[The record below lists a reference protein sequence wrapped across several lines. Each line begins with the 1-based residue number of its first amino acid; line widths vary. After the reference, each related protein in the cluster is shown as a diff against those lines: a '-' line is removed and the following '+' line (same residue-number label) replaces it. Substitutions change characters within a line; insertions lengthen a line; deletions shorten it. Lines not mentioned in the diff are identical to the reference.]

1 MLEGLVA
8 WVLNTYL
15 GKYVENLNT
24 HQLSVALLQGEV
36 ELENLPLRKDALRH
50 FGLPIQVRAGFIG
63 KIKLQIPVRAIRSA
77 PWVILI
83 EQLYLVAGPVRLNE
97 WDDEVE
103 EQASQDYKLSI
114 LDALEAEWRAE
125 YDNQGSSYYASS
137 YSSWLSYGTSVVT
150 NVVENLQLKITD
162 VHIRYEDDITIPN
175 EAFAFGITMDTLSAQ
190 SCDDTWQPR
199 YLSGD
204 TGPNI
209 FKLLELSALGVYW
222 DKVDPSGLFGD
233 LSLGELAV
241 ALSQVGVKYKSH
253 NFLLS
258 PVSAQ
263 AHVKRNRSEQPL
275 RSRLQPRIVC
285 DLHLEEVP
293 LSLFDWQYGQM
304 VGCFKGLQSI
314 ERVRRHRRYRPDC
327 SVTDDPKAW
336 WIYLA
341 RCYCPRLKQSNRS
354 CTWEDVLKLARE
366 NVKYV
371 ATYEQLL
378 SNPSIT
384 LQPQAKELKD
394 TVEHNRSLEE
404 LRTLREISM
413 RRVRPVPDP
422 ADRTSASIT
431 PPNTSTGRGILYQW
445 FPTWWGWSETGEI
458 ISTNDSQES
467 TVEQQ
472 IEGQLLDALADTV
485 DNNSL
490 LRRDVVFCQ
499 MNFTLKEGTFH
510 LCSEKHAEDREEM
523 QEDNKKSVLEL
534 HFENVQLNL
543 ESRPRTS
550 SQRISVSLGALYVWD
565 RLTKDT
571 VFPVLVAPQGHDSA
585 PSALSTRGPR
595 AFPPGLQRLRNQ
607 SSSSIGATSTP
618 NTARRTSQIEDSL
631 FELVYE
637 HKPFNSNSDYR
648 LHIRS
653 QSLDVVYNPTA
664 VEWLTN
670 FFTQPYQQLDWT
682 LRQAARHGYQAMKR
696 RTRKELMRNWEEL
709 LEGHLS
715 NRKTWELELNISA
728 PQIILVEHFCD
739 KNAVIAVV
747 DFGRFHLSTQ
757 NTHRIE
763 TQAPPPLITTTRD
776 SDDEDEAF
784 QTPCST
790 PPGSAASES
799 ESEVDEVMDETLNS
813 QLSGDLNKE
822 GLNEWSLHHRLYD
835 RYTVEFGDLQILVG
849 KVKDNWKYAH
859 LKGTSTLHVLDR
871 FNISLQIE
879 RRVVF
884 TRDPQFPSLTV
895 SGNLPKLVVHVN
907 ESKIQAL
914 RTMVDIISGPG
925 LPSPFRSQE
934 PSMPRENIESS
945 DTDDEMLEEKD
956 EKSEKL
962 MSRLVMLQFSID
974 QMALEVQS
982 RGRSVAELQVSG
994 VRAGFTKRPFDTSLS
1009 LSVHSLLLVDAL
1021 QTFGPDFELLVAS
1034 HKHVGMDSV
1043 SGSLRDSEPT
1053 SPTSP
1058 GSPSP
1063 DVQSP
1068 RSTKFTTP
1076 MALTQALTSL
1086 QYDSSGPRAIS
1097 PSWSVPSPPPMITS
1111 PQFIAGGLSARAS
1124 YIGLDTFDHEALIT
1138 IEILLVSPD
1147 CPTNNDPSDTS
1158 PRETLQIVSVQFNN
1172 LDIIANQETIVE
1184 LIGFTRRVFPM
1195 KQSKRHPGPHVPR
1208 SSSPSGRS
1216 SAHPR
1221 TDNPPHSPSPGSSAQ
1236 IHHSHPMAH
1245 QGHIASSATARTELT
1260 FDFHRL
1266 NVLLL
1271 RAVLK
1276 DNVHVGRKIATATM
1290 SEAKIHATIGH
1301 QLVVGG
1307 SLGGLQVLDLTPEG
1321 QKHQRILSLGKDP
1334 LVSER
1339 VPDLATCLGADLY
1352 SMGQANASVCVEEK
1366 QVQAFSFS
1374 VSRSLGGISA
1384 SGPSLPAG
1392 PSANQQDSDAVD
1404 VKIRMASVLYT
1415 HSPCLVNELGSCASE
1430 FKQYLSNLAS
1440 SIKSAATEMALGLVH
1455 ARAEALAQSLYMS
1468 SRLSAS
1474 FYGGSGSEL
1483 SSPKRRRRSVSRSSE
1498 VYESMP
1504 TTANPSV
1511 CNTKGN
1517 VTPTS
1522 PGEGEEDSLSSATEL
1537 KLDVVLDTPVVVMP
1551 RSSTSA
1557 EVLVAHLGKIS
1568 INNLQDN
1575 NVSMEASQEHFW
1587 GLGQPKEKFSIEIRD
1602 MNLFSLDTS
1611 KTVDGARRQGGLPV
1625 HGHVDSL
1632 LRAEQLYACAESGV
1646 HILHDTVIKL
1656 DVERVV
1662 GCGMMQKADSLSSL
1676 LLDDNTV
1683 DFQEYQSQDSLQ
1695 VSGSVVT
1702 PLKVSLSRQQ
1712 YEQLLD
1718 TANSLLSGSAP
1729 SLSSSFTPSSTVASH
1744 MQNAGSTLPRAPLG
1758 DIAEEESEMHTGVS
1772 TLNMDS
1778 TLRARML
1785 HQSPPTVELT
1795 RPVLPHRI
1803 TIKVSFE
1810 LPIFTLELKGDLG
1823 RGEQGLVDLSCSDFK
1838 LQFERQRPYE
1848 TVIEMSLRSLLM
1860 EDLLQ
1865 PPDSKHR
1872 FLLVSSNGSDA
1883 GRSQY
1888 CDVPAFL
1895 SKSCPN
1901 LSFNSSG
1908 ASNFLHENYHLR
1920 HHQHHHGSLP
1930 DHLENES
1937 AFGSSK
1943 SKVKQHRARKAAP
1956 TVIGD
1961 YPSTPPPSPQH
1972 QSCGRLVRDDTLVRI
1987 NIVLIDRNA
1996 PKLTSLFNNIHRS
2009 VNVDFNTLDI
2019 IVNVES
2025 WVVILDF
2032 FGFGPS
2038 TRTPQTKE
2046 QVPKNAGSMDP
2057 VESIQSLN
2065 TQLELEIWSLTLVL
2079 NRPEY
2084 EVARANVSQLSTSIV
2099 NRNNN
2104 LSLDGRLGKMSL
2116 MDATP
2121 HSAFYRERFISSG
2134 SEALNVHF
2142 FRFGAPDPTLKREYD
2157 SQLRIDMSSVLYVH
2171 TQRFLSEINA
2181 FFRHFS
2187 QLQNLLSNIRSASQ
2201 VQEVP
2206 VRRSRRLLVVTAG
2219 SPVLLLPLS
2228 SYSTDILVADLGK
2241 LSITNKF
2248 LLAASEGTISKVCEE
2263 PESADAW
2270 PLLDV
2275 MQIDLANMDLYA
2287 GQRLPA
2293 TDSMRE
2299 GSSLCFGSFVVAKRG
2314 PSLLREKCQLK
2325 LQLESNLDSM
2335 FSHAVPDMSVR
2346 GTLSRLSA
2354 AVDLSQYRL
2363 IRGLLSYNIG
2373 ECLDDVDTLVAEASF
2388 NTSTQSAVSQP
2399 LSTDSVW
2406 MLMSIHL
2413 DLVDVTLKLQ
2423 LSHGPEP
2430 WCDLSPGHTHIPSQG
2445 QGESS
2450 LACINFIKSRLTVE
2464 TYSDKS
2470 QDVDLV
2476 SQEIL
2481 ITDTRF
2487 QDEPVNKRSNVFTN
2501 ILQPINMS
2509 FSKDMVQAEIHH
2521 RKRRDYSKF
2530 TILLNSM
2537 RLMAVLDWWEVV
2549 KDFIS
2554 ENAENPFTGVE
2565 KVDIS
2570 NTRPAHIDESDGGP
2584 IVPYELKLNVTA
2596 SEVVV
2601 VEDTSQWDANA
2612 VILKSTTV
2620 VSFKPGQKNEPL
2632 SCNLNHCEVFSCVLG
2647 MEDETAL
2654 SIIDPVTINMDLKRQ
2669 PSADGGV
2676 DEEQVLVIST
2686 TQQLSV
2692 RLSYHDVRMFMQM
2705 LSSLKQ
2711 QTMSARNQEIKNL
2724 SRPANFAN
2732 QIHKLSTLGFE
2743 TEDCAQA
2750 LDKCDGKIDDAAL
2763 WLTQNAVNRPYLNV
2777 VEQTSALSFQLVQV
2791 NVKCLSICVID
2802 DCRDADVPLL
2812 ELSLSSLNAEQSY
2825 GSAGSCKV
2833 EGVLAS
2839 DYYNRVLS
2847 GWEPFV
2853 EPWSFKL
2860 LWDRARHSDGSE
2872 QTGITVKSED
2882 ILNLNI
2888 TSTLVEL
2895 YKSVK
2900 ENWTEDYYCTN
2911 NTRLTGSP
2919 AGHRRRSPF
2928 VPFAL
2933 RNDTGSRIFFTTCV
2947 TSADRIA
2954 NPNSDES
2961 NAKWTPVA
2969 PGATIPFTFEER
2981 GKLRHK
2987 YTHKYKV
2994 HQLGICVEGWRP
3006 IPPISV
3012 DKVGIFF
3019 RPATPD
3025 AQRSHLDLPG
3035 ARVVLE
3041 VTLEGSAQKL
3051 VTVRSALLLRNQ
3063 LQDPVELRL
3072 ENTLLQGSAWA
3083 GVKTIQIAPQSVMPV
3098 PLTHALAQ
3106 IWVRP
3111 VTGSYHA
3118 FSTHPIS
3125 WAAVTKPGETMEE
3138 THSCQVNRGSSYKF
3152 CAAVTRENYP
3162 LERTGLWVQP
3172 AHTITLLCCVTIVNL
3187 LPYDLHYAVH
3197 SKTLTASRASGVI
3210 KPGGQDPVREVDIDG
3225 TIEFSFHLDNFPGSG
3240 TLVLPP
3246 QPNSSF
3252 TQRLRLHD
3260 LSSRRLFLQAS
3271 VNVNKGSAIKVVV
3284 WAPYWIVNKTGLPL
3298 VFRQEGVPEETAGQF
3313 AEHEVARM
3321 VAPLLF
3327 SYSDHEA
3334 SPTVVARVGS
3344 GVHPEGVPQW
3354 CDHFHLHPGIAFC
3367 RLVVSFRESRPD
3379 VIYLMGIEVKT
3390 GRGRYRHTN
3399 IVTLSPHYQLFNRS
3413 SYKLQFAQK
3422 YFATTLSDP
3431 GAQATYLTAVP
3442 NCCLPFHWPRQEKEQ
3457 LLCVRLVTVA
3467 NCLWSGGFRINATD
3481 SLHVNI
3487 RDRDGRM
3494 YFLRLEIVLQGATYF
3509 VVFTD
3514 ANTMPPPIRID
3525 NYSEVPMTFY
3535 QSCVQVESL
3544 QWSIRPHLSM
3554 PYAWDE
3560 PTQASSIS
3568 LVAPGGASAVYDMNT
3583 LGRGRDLT
3591 YENFIYIAFTGTF
3604 KNLSDGP
3611 FDPLD
3616 VEGQQLVLDVPPG
3629 GTRVVLAR
3637 KEQGAR
3643 SQLWR
3648 MTGEG
3653 QLQHEGSSPPRDPRV
3668 SSSSAYSDK
3677 ILVLDIAGPAPQPA
3691 QYVGLTLRRVDNR
3704 RRSTQTWRF
3713 TEDGRLCCA
3722 HNNMCVQA
3730 KDGFFGLRQGMSGA
3744 SGARWQQWCE
3754 AVLGPPQPVTHRL
3767 TEEGLPLEQA
3777 VSRQRL
3783 RPGSGFLA
3791 VNVLTDGPTRVLEIT
3806 DIKQKQKYA
3815 LLEER
3820 DWAHIS
3826 ATQRPSLLHNE
3837 SGQSSPGG
3845 RVDMNICLFLDRG
3858 LGVSIV
3864 SRQPPEELVFIRL
3877 IGIALELQ
3885 FGLDSQRLSVSVEDV
3900 QVDNQLYNAQ
3910 CPVLVH
3916 VNPVASKKDG
3926 SPDGPQPA
3934 FVIAAERV
3942 TSPNINA
3949 EIFKYLSVVI
3959 TRLCLSIEESLL
3971 LKLVIWA
3978 GYHQSASAQE
3988 DVGESEFETQRILS
4002 EATSIHAKRYYF
4014 GHLQLMPSE
4023 FRLSVYTSSKLP
4035 PDLQAVKRKLGL
4047 RLIKFEDA
4055 GVDLGGFVKQHPFET
4070 SSFLFSSII
4079 KHYQQ
4084 MLKWRAHNILGSS
4097 DFLGN
4102 PAALAS
4108 DVSEGFSG
4116 LIFEGSVKTLVK
4128 NVAHG
4133 LTNSTAKFTESLGD
4147 GLGHVI
4153 MDEEHEEARRRMRG
4167 GNTFMEHVSSGLKGF
4182 GFGVLGGIFSV
4193 VKQPWDGAMNE
4204 GVPGFVTGVGKG
4216 LVGTVTKP
4224 VIGVLDLAS
4233 EGASAFR
4240 ELCRDS
4246 SRSSPTR
4253 FRAPRCVVGPAG
4265 LLPTYS
4271 AKQSEGQ
4278 EYLYTINDRNYSE
4291 ILMAYEVLLS
4301 GSEDLR
4307 ILVSSEKVRVFSC
4320 SGSQS
4325 GSQSNATVV
4334 LQTHLCDLF
4343 ECQPVPMQKGS
4354 NTLHFIE
4361 LTIRAD
4367 ITSGSSGG
4375 GSQETIKRPLVQCS
4389 SERVAVWVSQ
4399 QVNYAKEMFEERR
4412 YTLLKSS
4419 SNFMD
4424 D

>member
-24 HQLSVALLQGEV
+24 HQLSIALLQGEV
-36 ELENLPLRKDALRH
+36 EFENLPLKKDALRH

-77 PWVILI
+77 PWVIQI

-97 WDDEVE
+97 WDEETE
-103 EQASQDYKLSI
+103 EQVAQEYKLSV
-114 LDALEAEWRAE
+114 LDNLEAQWRAE
-125 YDNQGSSYYASS
+125 FGNQTQGSSYYASS
-137 YSSWLSYGTSVVT
+137 YSSWLSYGTSLVT
-150 NVVENLQLKITD
+150 NVVENLQLKIID
-162 VHIRYEDDITIPN
+162 VHIRYEDDITVPN
-175 EAFAFGITMDTLSAQ
+175 EAFAFGITLDTLSAQ

-204 TGPNI
+204 SGPNS

-222 DKVDPSGLFGD
+222 DKLDSSGLLGD
-233 LSLGELAV
+233 LSLGDLAV
-241 ALSQVGVKYKSH
+241 ALSQVGVKFKSH

-293 LSLFDWQYGQM
+293 LSLYDWQYGQM
-304 VGCFKGLQSI
+304 VGCLKGLQTI
-314 ERVRRHRRYRPDC
+314 EKMQRFRKYRPVS
-327 SVTDDPKAW
+327 SVKDDPRSW
-336 WIYLA
+336 WMYLA
-341 RCYCPRLKQSNRS
+341 QCNSPRLIQQNRAH
-354 CTWEDVLKLARE
+354 TWEDALKLAKE
-366 NVKYV
+366 NVQYV
-371 ATYEQLL
+371 TAYEQLL
-378 SNPSIT
+378 SNPSMT
-384 LQPQAKELKD
+384 LSAQTKEMKD
-394 TVEHNRSLEE
+394 AMEHTRSLED
-404 LRTLREISM
+404 LRILREVAM
-413 RRVRPVPDP
+413 RRVCPAPLPVDKSSP
-422 ADRTSASIT
+422 AGNVATGASA
-431 PPNTSTGRGILYQW
+431 GRGILHQW
-445 FPTWWGWSETGEI
+445 FPAWWGWSEAEQGTVEGL
-458 ISTNDSQES
+458 ES
-467 TVEQQ
+467 SVEQQ

-510 LCSEKHAEDREEM
+510 LCSLEKEQSEQQGEQT
-523 QEDNKKSVLEL
+523 QEDTKRSVLEL
-534 HFENVQLNL
+534 QFENVQLNL
-543 ESRPRTS
+543 ESRPRTG
-550 SQRISVSLGALYVWD
+550 SQRISVSLGGIYVWD

-585 PSALSTRGPR
+585 PSALAGRGPR
-595 AFPPGLQRLRNQ
+595 AFPPGLQRLRSQ
-607 SSSSIGATSTP
+607 GSGSIGATSTP
-618 NTARRTSQIEDSL
+618 NTARRTSQTEEAL

-637 HKPFNSNSDYR
+637 LKPFNSTSDYR
-648 LHIRS
+648 LHVRS
-653 QSLDVVYNPTA
+653 QSLDVVYNPAA

-670 FFTQPYQQLDWT
+670 FFTQPYQQLDGA

-696 RTRKELMRNWEEL
+696 RTRQELMRNWEEL

-757 NTHRIE
+757 DSHRIE

-776 SDDEDEAF
+776 SDDEDDAF

-799 ESEVDEVMDETLNS
+799 GSEKDEVIDETLNS
-813 QLSGDLNKE
+813 QMSGDVNKE

-907 ESKIQAL
+907 ESKIDAL
-914 RTMVDIISGPG
+914 RTMVDIISGRG

-934 PSMPRENIESS
+934 PPTTKDNSEVSDPDENMSA
-945 DTDDEMLEEKD
+945 EKD
-956 EKSEKL
+956 EEIHIEKT

-1076 MALTQALTSL
+1076 LALTQALSSL
-1086 QYDSSGPRAIS
+1086 QHDSSGPRAIS

-1111 PQFIAGGLSARAS
+1111 PQFLPGGGLSARAS
-1124 YIGLDTFDHEALIT
+1124 YVGLDTFDHEALIT

-1147 CPTNNDPSDTS
+1147 CPTNNDPNDPS
-1158 PRETLQIVSVQFNN
+1158 PREALQIVSVQFNN

-1184 LIGFTRRVFPM
+1184 LIGFSRRVFPQL
-1195 KQSKRHPGPHVPR
+1195 KKRSTATHVPR

-1216 SAHPR
+1216 ASQSR
-1221 TDNPPHSPSPGSSAQ
+1221 TEHMSHSPSPSAATQIPQGLGSALS
-1236 IHHSHPMAH
+1236 PP
-1245 QGHIASSATARTELT
+1245 TARTELS

-1276 DNVHVGRKIATATM
+1276 DNVHTGRKIATATM
-1290 SEAKIHATIGH
+1290 SEAKIHATIGQ

-1334 LVSER
+1334 LVSDR
-1339 VPDLATCLGADLY
+1339 QPDLVTCLGADLY
-1352 SMGQANASVCVEEK
+1352 SMGQPSGSTCPEEK

-1374 VSRSLGGISA
+1374 VSRSLESIVPGPVS
-1384 SGPSLPAG
+1384 SGERGLS
-1392 PSANQQDSDAVD
+1392 SNQQESEAVD

-1498 VYESMP
+1498 VYESVSN
-1504 TTANPSV
+1504 TTNPSL

-1522 PGEGEEDSLSSATEL
+1522 PGDGDEDSLASATEL
-1537 KLDVVLDTPVVVMP
+1537 RLDVVLDTPVVVVP
-1551 RSSTSA
+1551 RCPTSS

-1568 INNLQDN
+1568 ISNIHDSNPAGVQD
-1575 NVSMEASQEHFW
+1575 SQEHLW
-1587 GLGQPKEKFSIEIRD
+1587 GTGQSKEQYSIEIRD
-1602 MNLFSLDTS
+1602 MNLFSLDTL
-1611 KTVDGARRQGGLPV
+1611 KTIESTKKPGGLLS

-1632 LRAEQLYACAESGV
+1632 LRAEQLYACSEAGV
-1646 HILHDTVIKL
+1646 PILHDTVIKL
-1656 DVERVV
+1656 EVARVM
-1662 GCGMMQKADSLSSL
+1662 GCGIMQKSDSLSSL
-1676 LLDDNTV
+1676 LLDDNTA
-1683 DFQEYQSQDSLQ
+1683 DFNEYQSQDSLQ

-1702 PLKVSLSRQQ
+1702 ALKVSLSRQQ
-1712 YEQLLD
+1712 YEQVLD
-1718 TANSLLSGSAP
+1718 TVNSLLTGMVQP
-1729 SLSSSFTPSSTVASH
+1729 CSSSVMSSSQLV
-1744 MQNAGSTLPRAPLG
+1744 QNTAAAAVQRAPLG
-1758 DIAEEESEMHTGVS
+1758 DIAEEESDMHTGVS

-1778 TLRARML
+1778 TLRSRML
-1785 HQSPPTVELT
+1785 HQGPPTVEYS
-1795 RPVLPHRI
+1795 RPAPPHRI

-1823 RGEQGLVDLSCSDFK
+1823 NGEQGLVDLSCSDFK

-1872 FLLVSSNGSDA
+1872 FLLVSSNGSEA
-1883 GRSQY
+1883 SRSQY
-1888 CDVPAFL
+1888 CDVPAFV

-1901 LSFNSSG
+1901 LSGNSIG
-1908 ASNFLHENYHLR
+1908 TNNLLHENYLR
-1920 HHQHHHGSLP
+1920 PHHYHHGSLP

-1937 AFGSSK
+1937 AFVSSK
-1943 SKVKQHRARKAAP
+1943 AKVSHRQSRKTAP
-1956 TVIGD
+1956 SGVGE
-1961 YPSTPPPSPQH
+1961 YPSTPPPSPLH
-1972 QSCGRLVRDDTLVRI
+1972 HSSGRLRDDTLVRI

-2009 VNVDFNTLDI
+2009 ISVDFNTLDV

-2038 TRTPQTKE
+2038 TGAPQPKE
-2046 QVPKNAGSMDP
+2046 QVVKSSGSET
-2057 VESIQSLN
+2057 VEG
-2065 TQLELEIWSLTLVL
+2065 TQGDNVKLELEVWSLTLVL
-2079 NRPEY
+2079 NKPEY
-2084 EVARANVSQLSTSIV
+2084 EVARANVSQLSATVV

-2142 FRFGAPDPTLKREYD
+2142 FRFGAPDPLLKREYD
-2157 SQLRIDMSSVLYVH
+2157 SQLKIEMSSVLYVH
-2171 TQRFLSEINA
+2171 TQRFLAEINA

-2187 QLQNLLSNIRSASQ
+2187 QLQNVLINIRSANQ
-2201 VQEVP
+2201 VQEKA
-2206 VRRSRRLLVVTAG
+2206 VRRSRRLLVLTAG

-2228 SYSTDILVADLGK
+2228 SHSTEILVADLGR

-2248 LLAASEGTISKVCEE
+2248 LHAASQGTISKVCAE
-2263 PESADAW
+2263 PEKPNDW

-2275 MQIDLANMDLYA
+2275 MQIDLVNMDLYA

-2293 TDSMRE
+2293 SDNMRE
-2299 GSSLCFGSFVVAKRG
+2299 MSLLHLGSFVVAKRG

-2335 FSHAVPDMSVR
+2335 LSHSVPDMSVQ

-2373 ECLDDVDTLVAEASF
+2373 ECLDDIDVQVAETSF
-2388 NTSTQSAVSQP
+2388 NNSSLSA
-2399 LSTDSVW
+2399 LSAPSCSDVW

-2423 LSHGPEP
+2423 LNHGPEP
-2430 WCDLSPGHTHIPSQG
+2430 WCDLSPGQTHIPSQG
-2445 QGESS
+2445 EGESS

-2464 TYSDKS
+2464 TYSDRS

-2501 ILQPINMS
+2501 ILQPINMIY
-2509 FSKDMVQAEIHH
+2509 SKDMVQAEIHH

-2537 RLMAVLDWWEVV
+2537 RLMAILDWWEVI

-2554 ENAENPFTGVE
+2554 ENAEDPFTNLE
-2565 KVDIS
+2565 KVNVS
-2570 NTRPAHIDESDGGP
+2570 NAKPIQTDEIDGDNP
-2584 IVPYELKLNVTA
+2584 VVPYELKLNITA

-2620 VSFKPGQKNEPL
+2620 VSFKPGQRNEPL

-2654 SIIDPVTINMDLKRQ
+2654 SIIDPVTISMDLKCQ
-2669 PSADGGV
+2669 PRSPNDDVRGNQ
-2676 DEEQVLVIST
+2676 DQVLVIQT
-2686 TQQLSV
+2686 TEQLNV

-2705 LSSLKQ
+2705 ISSLKQ
-2711 QTMSARNQEIKNL
+2711 QTVSARSQEFKMHC
-2724 SRPANFAN
+2724 RPANFSS
-2732 QIHKLSTLGFE
+2732 QVYKLSALGFE

-2750 LDKCDGKIDDAAL
+2750 LDRCDGKIDDAAL
-2763 WLTQNAVNRPYLNV
+2763 WLTQYAVNRPPLNV
-2777 VEQTSALSFQLVQV
+2777 PEQTSVLSFQFIQM

-2812 ELSLSSLNAEQSY
+2812 ELSLSSLNAEQNYSN
-2825 GSAGSCKV
+2825 GGCKI

-2853 EPWSFKL
+2853 EPWSFKM
-2860 LWDRARHSDGSE
+2860 LWDRVRNSDGSE
-2872 QTGITVKSED
+2872 LTGITVKSDEL
-2882 ILNLNI
+2882 LNVNI

-2895 YKSVK
+2895 YKAVK

-2911 NTRLTGSP
+2911 NSRLTSSP

-2933 RNDTGSRIFFTTCV
+2933 RNDTGSRVFFATCV
-2947 TSADRIA
+2947 TSADRVTKH
-2954 NPNSDES
+2954 NTEDS
-2961 NAKWTPVA
+2961 NVQWIPVA
-2969 PGATIPFTFEER
+2969 PGATVPFTFEER
-2981 GKLRHK
+2981 GKLRHQN
-2987 YTHKYKV
+2987 THKYKI

-3006 IPPISV
+3006 VPPISV
-3012 DKVGIFF
+3012 DKVGIYF
-3019 RPATPD
+3019 RQAVPES
-3025 AQRSHLDLPG
+3025 QRSHLDLPG

-3041 VTLEGSAQKL
+3041 VILEGSAQKL
-3051 VTVRSALLLRNQ
+3051 VVVRSALLVKNQ

-3083 GVKTIQIAPQSVMPV
+3083 GVKMIQIAPQSVMPI
-3098 PLTHALAQ
+3098 PLTHTLAQ
-3106 IWVRP
+3106 LWVRP

-3118 FSTHPIS
+3118 FSSHPIS
-3125 WAAVTKPGETMEE
+3125 WTAVTKPGDTMEE
-3138 THSCQVNRGSSYKF
+3138 THSCQANRGNSYRF

-3172 AHTITLLCCVTIVNL
+3172 AHTITLLCCVTVVNL
-3187 LPYDLHYAVH
+3187 LPYDLHYAVQ
-3197 SKTLTASRASGVI
+3197 SKTLSASRASGVI

-3225 TIEFSFHLDNFPGSG
+3225 SIELSFHLDNFPGAG

-3246 QPNSSF
+3246 QPSSSF

-3271 VNVNKGSAIKVVV
+3271 VHVNKGSAIKVVV
-3284 WAPYWIVNKTGLPL
+3284 WSPYWIVNKTGLPL

-3327 SYSDHEA
+3327 SFSDHEA
-3334 SPTVVARVGS
+3334 SPTIVARVGS
-3344 GVHPEGVPQW
+3344 GVHTEGVPQW
-3354 CDHFHLHPGIAFC
+3354 CDHFHLHPGVQFC
-3367 RLVVSFRESRPD
+3367 RLLVSFRESRPD
-3379 VIYLMGIEVKT
+3379 VIYLMGVEVKT
-3390 GRGRYRHTN
+3390 GRGRYRRTN

-3457 LLCVRLVTVA
+3457 LLCVRLLAVP
-3467 NCLWSGGFRINATD
+3467 NCLWSGGFRINVTD

-3487 RDRDGRM
+3487 RDRNGRM

-3509 VVFTD
+3509 VVFSD
-3514 ANTMPPPIRID
+3514 ANTMPPPIRVD
-3525 NYSEVPMTFY
+3525 NYSEVPLLFY

-3560 PTQASSIS
+3560 PTQGPSIS
-3568 LVAPGGASAVYDMNT
+3568 LVAPGGATASYDMNV

-3604 KNLSDGP
+3604 KNVSDGP

-3653 QLQHEGSSPPRDPRV
+3653 QLQHEGSSPPRDPHRSHSFG
-3668 SSSSAYSDK
+3668 SSSTSSSDK
-3677 ILVLDIAGPAPQPA
+3677 ILVLDIAGPAPQPS

-3704 RRSTQTWRF
+3704 RKSTQTWRF

-3730 KDGFFGLRQGMSGA
+3730 KDGFFGLRQG
-3744 SGARWQQWCE
+3744 CE

-3767 TEEGLPLEQA
+3767 TEEGVPLEQA

-3806 DIKQKQKYA
+3806 DIKSKQKYA

-3826 ATQRPSLLHNE
+3826 ATQRPSLIHNDL
-3837 SGQSSPGG
+3837 GQSSPNE
-3845 RVDMNICLFLDRG
+3845 RVDINICLFLERG
-3858 LGVSIV
+3858 LGISVV

-3877 IGIALELQ
+3877 VGIALELQ
-3885 FGLDSQRLSVSVEDV
+3885 LGSDSQKVSVSVEDI

-3910 CPVLVH
+3910 CPVLLY
-3916 VNPVASKKDG
+3916 VNPTTSKRGG
-3926 SPDGPQPA
+3926 SLEAPQPA
-3934 FVIAAERV
+3934 IVLAAERL

-3949 EIFKYLSVVI
+3949 EIFKYLTVVI

-3978 GYHQSASAQE
+3978 GYKPSIPVHE

-4014 GHLQLMPSE
+4014 GHMQLMPSE
-4023 FRLSVYTSSKLP
+4023 FRLSVFTSNKLP
-4035 PDLQAVKRKLGL
+4035 PELQAVKRKLGL

-4055 GVDLGGFVKQHPFET
+4055 CVDLGGFVKQHPFET
-4070 SSFLFSSII
+4070 SQFLFSSIV

-4153 MDEEHEEARRRMRG
+4153 MDEQHDEARRRMRG
-4167 GNTFMEHVSSGLKGF
+4167 GNTVMEHFTSGLKGL
-4182 GFGVLGGIFSV
+4182 GFGVLGGITSV
-4193 VKQPWDGAMNE
+4193 VKQTWDGAAND
-4204 GVPGFVTGVGKG
+4204 GVPGAVTGMAKG

-4224 VIGVLDLAS
+4224 VIGVLDFAS

-4240 ELCRDS
+4240 DLCRDS
-4246 SRSSPTR
+4246 NRLSPTR
-4253 FRAPRCVVGPAG
+4253 YRTPRCVVGPGG
-4265 LLPTYS
+4265 LLPPYS

-4278 EYLYTINDRNYSE
+4278 EFLYTINERNYSE

-4301 GSEDLR
+4301 GTEDLR

-4320 SGSQS
+4320 AGSQS
-4325 GSQSNATVV
+4325 GSQPNATVV
-4334 LQTHLCDLF
+4334 LQALLSDLF
-4343 ECQPVPMQKGS
+4343 ECQPVAKQDGS

-4367 ITSGSSGG
+4367 ISGG
-4375 GSQETIKRPLVQCS
+4375 ASGGTSQESIKRPLVRCN
-4389 SERVAVWVSQ
+4389 SERVSVWVSQ

-4412 YTLLKSS
+4412 YTLLRSS

-4424 D
+4424 E

>member
-24 HQLSVALLQGEV
+24 HQLSIALLQGEV

-97 WDDEVE
+97 WDEDAE
-103 EQASQDYKLSI
+103 EQAAQEYKLNF
-114 LDALEAEWRAE
+114 LDYLEAQWRAE
-125 YDNQGSSYYASS
+125 FDNQGSSYYASS

-162 VHIRYEDDITIPN
+162 VHIRYEDDVTVPN

-204 TGPNI
+204 SGPNS

-222 DKVDPSGLFGD
+222 DRVDSSSLLGD

-241 ALSQVGVKYKSH
+241 ALSQVGVKCKTH
-253 NFLLS
+253 KFLLS

-263 AHVKRNRSEQPL
+263 AHVKRNRSELPL
-275 RSRLQPRIVC
+275 RSHLEPRIVC
-285 DLHLEEVP
+285 DLHLGEVP
-293 LSLFDWQYGQM
+293 LSLYDWQYGQM
-304 VGCFKGLQSI
+304 VGCLKGLQGI
-314 ERVRRHRRYRPDC
+314 ERVQRFRKYRPDC
-327 SVTDDPKAW
+327 SVKDNPRAW
-336 WIYLA
+336 WIYFA
-341 RCYCPRLKQSNRS
+341 RCYIPRLKQENAH
-354 CTWEDVLKLARE
+354 TWEDVLKLARD

-371 ATYEQLL
+371 STYEQLL
-378 SNPSIT
+378 SNPTIT
-384 LQPQAKELKD
+384 LPAQSKEMKD
-394 TVEHNRSLEE
+394 AMEHTRSLED
-404 LRTLREISM
+404 LRVLREVAM
-413 RRVRPVPDP
+413 RHVRPV
-422 ADRTSASIT
+422 TSPSERAS
-431 PPNTSTGRGILYQW
+431 TSGNEASGASAGRGILLQW
-445 FPTWWGWSETGEI
+445 FPTWWGWS
-458 ISTNDSQES
+458 DSDAASGTIPSADVSENS
-467 TVEQQ
+467 VEQQ

-499 MNFTLKEGTFH
+499 LNFTLKEGTFH
-510 LCSEKHAEDREEM
+510 LCSSESDVHSEHQVPEES
-523 QEDNKKSVLEL
+523 KKSVLEL
-534 HFENVQLNL
+534 QFENVQLNL
-543 ESRPRTS
+543 ESRPRTG
-550 SQRISVSLGALYVWD
+550 SQRVSVSLGALYVWD

-585 PSALSTRGPR
+585 PSALTSRGPR

-607 SSSSIGATSTP
+607 ASSIGATSTP
-618 NTARRTSQIEDSL
+618 NPVRRTSQIEESL

-637 HKPFNSNSDYR
+637 HKPFHSNSDYR

-653 QSLDVVYNPTA
+653 QSLDVVYNPAA

-670 FFTQPYQQLDWT
+670 FFTQPYQQLDYA
-682 LRQAARHGYQAMKR
+682 LRQAARHGYQEMKR

-757 NTHRIE
+757 DNHRLETH
-763 TQAPPPLITTTRD
+763 APPPLITTTRD
-776 SDDEDEAF
+776 SDDEDDAF

-790 PPGSAASES
+790 PPGSAASDS
-799 ESEVDEVMDETLNS
+799 ESDVDEIIEETLNS
-813 QLSGDLNKE
+813 QLSGEQTKE
-822 GLNEWSLHHRLYD
+822 ALNEWSLHHRLYD

-895 SGNLPKLVVHVN
+895 SGNLPKLVVHIN
-907 ESKIQAL
+907 ETKIEAL

-934 PSMPRENIESS
+934 PQMPKDNADEDANEEEN
-945 DTDDEMLEEKD
+945 MAEEK
-956 EKSEKL
+956 ERKNEKL
-962 MSRLVMLQFSID
+962 MSRLVMLQFSVD

-1068 RSTKFTTP
+1068 RSTKLTTP
-1076 MALTQALTSL
+1076 LALSQALSSL
-1086 QYDSSGPRAIS
+1086 QYESSGPRAVS
-1097 PSWSVPSPPPMITS
+1097 PSWSVPSPPPTITS
-1111 PQFIAGGLSARAS
+1111 PQFIPGGLSARAS
-1124 YIGLDTFDHEALIT
+1124 YVGLDTFDHEALIT
-1138 IEILLVSPD
+1138 IEIILVSPD
-1147 CPTNNDPSDTS
+1147 CPTNNEPNDSS
-1158 PRETLQIVSVQFNN
+1158 SKEALQIVSVQFNN

-1184 LIGFTRRVFPM
+1184 LIGFSRRVFPQL
-1195 KQSKRHPGPHVPR
+1195 KQGKRYTGTHVPR

-1216 SAHPR
+1216 SSHNRA
-1221 TDNPPHSPSPGSSAQ
+1221 DNSHSPSPSASAQ
-1236 IHHSHPMAH
+1236 IPH
-1245 QGHIASSATARTELT
+1245 GHLSVDSAPVTTARTELT

-1276 DNVHVGRKIATATM
+1276 DNVHTGRKIATATM
-1290 SEAKIHATIGH
+1290 SEAKIHATIGQ

-1339 VPDLATCLGADLY
+1339 APDVTSCFGADLY
-1352 SMGQANASVCVEEK
+1352 SMGQPSASTCPEEK

-1374 VSRSLGGISA
+1374 VSRSLGGIAA
-1384 SGPSLPAG
+1384 SVGVSTT
-1392 PSANQQDSDAVD
+1392 ANQPDSESVD
-1404 VKIRMASVLYT
+1404 INIRMASVLYT

-1430 FKQYLSNLAS
+1430 FKQYLSNLAR
-1440 SIKSAATEMALGLVH
+1440 SIRSAATEMALGLVH

-1504 TTANPSV
+1504 NTANPSV
-1511 CNTKGN
+1511 CNTMGN

-1522 PGEGEEDSLSSATEL
+1522 PGEGEDDSQSLSTEL
-1537 KLDVVLDTPVVVMP
+1537 RLDVVLDTPVVVMP
-1551 RSSTSA
+1551 RSSISS

-1568 INNLQDN
+1568 ISNIQDSN
-1575 NVSMEASQEHFW
+1575 ELGVQDSQEHLW
-1587 GLGQPKEKFSIEIRD
+1587 GAGQSKECYSIEIRD
-1602 MNLFSLDTS
+1602 MNLFSLDTM
-1611 KTVDGARRQGGLPV
+1611 KTLDVAKKLGGFST

-1632 LRAEQLYACAESGV
+1632 FRAEQLYACTEAGV
-1646 HILHDTVIKL
+1646 PILHDTVIKL
-1656 DVERVV
+1656 DVERVM
-1662 GCGMMQKADSLSSL
+1662 GCGIMQKADSLSSL
-1676 LLDDNTV
+1676 LLDDNTA
-1683 DFQEYQSQDSLQ
+1683 DFHEYQSQDSIQ
-1695 VSGSVVT
+1695 ISGSVIT

-1712 YEQLLD
+1712 YEQVLD
-1718 TANSLLSGSAP
+1718 TVNSLLTGTAPTSRPSFSSPNSQPMLGQSPSAA
-1729 SLSSSFTPSSTVASH
+1729 TH
-1744 MQNAGSTLPRAPLG
+1744 RAPLG
-1758 DIAEEESEMHTGVS
+1758 DIAEEESELHTGVS
-1772 TLNMDS
+1772 TLSMDS

-1785 HQSPPTVELT
+1785 HQGTPAVEFH
-1795 RPVLPHRI
+1795 RAAPPHRI
-1803 TIKVSFE
+1803 TVKVLFE

-1823 RGEQGLVDLSCSDFK
+1823 NGDQSLVDLSCSDFK

-1872 FLLVSSNGSDA
+1872 FLLVSSNGSDT
-1883 GRSQY
+1883 GRNQY
-1888 CDVPAFL
+1888 CDVPAFV

-1901 LSFNSSG
+1901 LSGNFNS
-1908 ASNFLHENYHLR
+1908 ANTFVHDNHHFRR
-1920 HHQHHHGSLP
+1920 HHHHGSLP

-1943 SKVKQHRARKAAP
+1943 SKVTQRQRKAAP
-1956 TVIGD
+1956 SVTRD

-1972 QSCGRLVRDDTLVRI
+1972 HSSGRLMRDDTLVRI
-1987 NIVLIDRNA
+1987 NIVLVDRNA

-2009 VNVDFNTLDI
+2009 INVDFNTLDI

-2038 TRTPQTKE
+2038 KRTAQPKE
-2046 QVPKNAGSMDP
+2046 QVPKSSGVTDS
-2057 VESIQSLN
+2057 VESIQSDN
-2065 TQLELEIWSLTLVL
+2065 IKLELEIWSLTLVL

-2084 EVARANVSQLSTSIV
+2084 EVARANVSQLSAEIL
-2099 NRNNN
+2099 NRNGD

-2134 SEALNVHF
+2134 SEALNVHY
-2142 FRFGAPDPTLKREYD
+2142 FRYGAPDPTMKREHD
-2157 SQLRIDMSSVLYVH
+2157 SQLRIEMSSVLYVH
-2171 TQRFLSEINA
+2171 TQRFVAEINA

-2187 QLQNLLSNIRSASQ
+2187 QLQNVLSNIRSASQ
-2201 VQEVP
+2201 VPEEV

-2228 SYSTDILVADLGK
+2228 SHSTEILVADLGK
-2241 LSITNKF
+2241 LSINNKF
-2248 LLAASEGTISKVCEE
+2248 MTAASDGTISKVCAE
-2263 PESADAW
+2263 PEDPNDW

-2275 MQIDLANMDLYA
+2275 MQIDLVNMDLYA
-2287 GQRLPA
+2287 GERLCA
-2293 TDSMRE
+2293 YDNLRE
-2299 GSSLCFGSFVVAKRG
+2299 SSSLRLGSFIVAKRG

-2325 LQLESNLDSM
+2325 LQLESNLDST
-2335 FSHAVPDMSVR
+2335 FSHFVPDMSVR

-2373 ECLDDVDTLVAEASF
+2373 ECLDDVVASSTDTSF
-2388 NTSTQSAVSQP
+2388 NTSAQAALNAPV
-2399 LSTDSVW
+2399 TDDIW

-2423 LSHGPEP
+2423 LNHGPEP
-2430 WCDLSPGHTHIPSQG
+2430 WCDLSPGQTHIPSQG
-2445 QGESS
+2445 EGESS
-2450 LACINFIKSRLTVE
+2450 LACINFIKSKLTVE
-2464 TYSDKS
+2464 TYSDRS
-2470 QDVDLV
+2470 QDIDLV

-2501 ILQPINMS
+2501 ILQPINMN

-2530 TILLNSM
+2530 TVLLNSM
-2537 RLMAVLDWWEVV
+2537 RLMAILDWWEVV

-2554 ENAENPFTGVE
+2554 ENAGNPFNEVV
-2565 KVDIS
+2565 KVNLS
-2570 NTRPAHIDESDGGP
+2570 SSQPAQTDERDEVTT
-2584 IVPYELKLNVTA
+2584 VPYELKLNITA

-2620 VSFKPGQKNEPL
+2620 VSFKPGQESEPL
-2632 SCNLNHCEVFSCVLG
+2632 SLNINHCEVFSCVLG

-2669 PSADGGV
+2669 SLSDTEEGNQ
-2676 DEEQVLVIST
+2676 EQVLVIQT
-2686 TQQLSV
+2686 TQQLNV

-2705 LSSLKQ
+2705 ISSLKQ
-2711 QTMSARNQEIKNL
+2711 QTMSARNQELQKHCQ
-2724 SRPANFAN
+2724 PANFTS
-2732 QIHKLSTLGFE
+2732 QVHKLSVLGFE
-2743 TEDCAQA
+2743 TDDCAQA
-2750 LDKCDGKIDDAAL
+2750 LDKCDGKLDDAAL
-2763 WLTQNAVNRPYLNV
+2763 WLTQHAVNRPHLNV
-2777 VEQTSALSFQLVQV
+2777 SEQPSVLSFQLIQI
-2791 NVKCLSICVID
+2791 NIKCLSICVID

-2812 ELSLSSLNAEQSY
+2812 ELSLSSLNIEQNY
-2825 GSAGSCKV
+2825 GNLGSFKV
-2833 EGVLAS
+2833 EGILGG

-2847 GWEPFV
+2847 GWEPFL
-2853 EPWSFKL
+2853 EPWSFKM
-2860 LWDRARHSDGSE
+2860 LWDRTKVSDGNE
-2872 QTGITVKSED
+2872 HTGITIKSDD

-2888 TSTLVEL
+2888 TSTAVEL
-2895 YKSVK
+2895 YKAVK

-2911 NTRLTGSP
+2911 NSRLTGSP
-2919 AGHRRRSPF
+2919 AGHRRRAPF

-2933 RNDTGSRIFFTTCV
+2933 RNDTGSRVFFTTCV
-2947 TSADRIA
+2947 TSADRVLE
-2954 NPNSDES
+2954 PNSEE
-2961 NAKWTPVA
+2961 NNLRWTSVA
-2969 PGATIPFTFEER
+2969 PGATVPFAFEER
-2981 GKLRHK
+2981 GKLRHQNS
-2987 YTHKYKV
+2987 HKYKI
-2994 HQLGICVEGWRP
+2994 HQLCVCVEGWRP
-3006 IPPISV
+3006 INPISV
-3012 DKVGIFF
+3012 DKVGIYF
-3019 RPATPD
+3019 RPAVPES
-3025 AQRSHLDLPG
+3025 QRSHMDLPL

-3051 VTVRSALLLRNQ
+3051 VTVRSALLLKNQ

-3072 ENTLLQGSAWA
+3072 ENTLHSQGSAWA

-3106 IWVRP
+3106 LWIRP

-3118 FSTHPIS
+3118 FSMHPIS
-3125 WAAVTKPGETMEE
+3125 WASVTKPGDTMEE
-3138 THSCQVNRGSSYKF
+3138 THTCQTTRGNSYKF
-3152 CAAVTRENYP
+3152 CAAVMRENYP
-3162 LERTGLWVQP
+3162 VERTGLWVQP

-3197 SKTLTASRASGVI
+3197 SKTLTSSRVSGVI

-3225 TIEFSFHLDNFPGSG
+3225 SIEFSFHLDNFPGAG
-3240 TLVLPP
+3240 TLALPP
-3246 QPNSSF
+3246 RPNSSF

-3260 LSSRRLFLQAS
+3260 LSSRRLFLQSS
-3271 VNVNKGSAIKVVV
+3271 VNVSKGSAMKVVV

-3327 SYSDHEA
+3327 SYSDHDA

-3344 GVHPEGVPQW
+3344 GVHSEGVPQW
-3354 CDHFHLHPGIAFC
+3354 CDHFHLHPGIQFC
-3367 RLVVSFRESRPD
+3367 RLMVSFRESRPD
-3379 VIYLMGIEVKT
+3379 VIYLMGVEVKT

-3399 IVTLSPHYQLFNRS
+3399 IVTLSPYYQLFNRS

-3457 LLCVRLVTVA
+3457 LLCVRLVGVQ
-3467 NCLWSGGFRINATD
+3467 NCLWSGGFRINVTD
-3481 SLHVNI
+3481 SLHINI
-3487 RDRDGRM
+3487 RDHDGRM

-3509 VVFTD
+3509 VVFSD
-3514 ANTMPPPIRID
+3514 ANTMPPPIRVD
-3525 NYSEVPMTFY
+3525 NYSEVPLLFF
-3535 QSCVQVESL
+3535 QSCFHTESL
-3544 QWSIRPHLSM
+3544 HSSIRPHLSM

-3560 PTQASSIS
+3560 PIQAPSIT
-3568 LVAPGGASAVYDMNT
+3568 LVAPGGATASYDMNV

-3604 KNLSDGP
+3604 KNVPDGP
-3611 FDPLD
+3611 FDPPD
-3616 VEGQQLVLDVPPG
+3616 VESQQLVLDVPLG

-3653 QLQHEGSSPPRDPRV
+3653 QLQHEGSSPPRDHHRG
-3668 SSSSAYSDK
+3668 SSSSGSHSDN
-3677 ILVLDIAGPAPQPA
+3677 ILVLDIAGPAPQPS

-3704 RRSTQTWRF
+3704 RKSTQTWRF

-3730 KDGFFGLRQGMSGA
+3730 KDGFFGLHKG
-3744 SGARWQQWCE
+3744 CE
-3754 AVLGPPQPVTHRL
+3754 AVLGPPQPITHRV
-3767 TEEGLPLEQA
+3767 TEEGVPLEQA

-3791 VNVLTDGPTRVLEIT
+3791 VNVLTDGPTRVLEIV
-3806 DIKQKQKYA
+3806 DIKQKQKFA

-3826 ATQRPSLLHNE
+3826 ATQRPSLIHNE
-3837 SGQSSPGG
+3837 SGQSSPNE
-3845 RVDMNICLFLDRG
+3845 RALMNICLFLDRG

-3877 IGIALELQ
+3877 VGIAMELQ
-3885 FGLDSQRLSVSVEDV
+3885 KGSASQKLSLCVEDI
-3900 QVDNQLYNAQ
+3900 QVDNQLYNST
-3910 CPVLVH
+3910 CPVLLY
-3916 VNPVASKKDG
+3916 VNPVKKDG
-3926 SPDGPQPA
+3926 SLEPCQPA
-3934 FVIAAERV
+3934 IVIEAERV

-3949 EIFKYLSVVI
+3949 EIFKYLTIQI
-3959 TRLCLSIEESLL
+3959 TRLSLSIEESLL
-3971 LKLVIWA
+3971 LKLVIWT
-3978 GYHQSASAQE
+3978 GYKQTIPAQE

-4014 GHLQLMPSE
+4014 GFLQILPSE
-4023 FRLSVYTSSKLP
+4023 FRLSVFTSNKLP
-4035 PDLQAVKRKLGL
+4035 PELHAVKRKLGL

-4070 SSFLFSSII
+4070 SQFLFASII

-4108 DVSEGFSG
+4108 DVSEGISG
-4116 LIFEGSVKTLVK
+4116 LISHGSVSTLVK
-4128 NVAHG
+4128 NVTHG

-4147 GLGHVI
+4147 GLGHVM
-4153 MDEEHEEARRRMRG
+4153 MDEQHDEARRRIRG
-4167 GNTFMEHVSSGLKGF
+4167 GNTFMEHITSGLKGF
-4182 GFGVLGGIFSV
+4182 GFGVLGGITSV
-4193 VKQPWDGAMNE
+4193 VKQPWDGAVNE
-4204 GVPGFVTGVGKG
+4204 GVPGFVAGFGKG

-4224 VIGVLDLAS
+4224 VIGILDFAS

-4240 ELCRDS
+4240 DLCRDS
-4246 SRSSPTR
+4246 SRLTPTR
-4253 FRAPRCVVGPAG
+4253 FRAPRCVVGPGG
-4265 LLPTYS
+4265 LLPPYS

-4278 EYLYTINDRNYSE
+4278 EYLYSINEQNYSE
-4291 ILMAYEVLLS
+4291 VLMAYEVLLS
-4301 GSEDLR
+4301 GTEDLR

-4325 GSQSNATVV
+4325 GSQLNATVV
-4334 LQTHLCDLF
+4334 LQAHLSELK
-4343 ECQPVPMQKGS
+4343 ECQPVAKQEGS
-4354 NTLHFIE
+4354 NTLHFIK
-4361 LTIRAD
+4361 LKIRAD
-4367 ITSGSSGG
+4367 NVTIASGNYTGEPG
-4375 GSQETIKRPLVQCS
+4375 FKGPLVRCS
-4389 SERVAVWVSQ
+4389 SEKVALWVSQ
-4399 QVNYAKEMFEERR
+4399 QVMYAKEMFDERR
-4412 YTLLKSS
+4412 YTLFKSS
-4419 SNFMD
+4419 SNFND